1 MLSAVSVLMGAPLEY
16 GDAREILKEIRSII
30 PGYGLLGPTPTS
42 PKVDQAALNRY
53 LAEGAASDMAARYAL
68 RQASKADE
76 TPLTLMFTQSLFHS
90 GKLSTRSKGLL
101 QLQQDGALS
110 INPADAAKL
119 GVADGDK
126 VTVSNQR
133 GSVTTRAKIRERV
146 PAGLVWFPEHFDGE
160 AKQLAEWTID
170 PRTQIPY
177 FKLAHVSLAKVS

>member
-1 MLSAVSVLMGAPLEY
+1 MEGEDRRPLAGSAVM
-16 GDAREILKEIRSII
+16 D
-30 PGYGLLGPTPTS
+30 
-42 PKVDQAALNRY
+42 
-53 LAEGAASDMAARYAL
+53 
-68 RQASKADE
+68 
-76 TPLTLMFTQSLFHS
+76 LT
-90 GKLSTRSKGLL
+90 
-101 QLQQDGALS
+101 
-110 INPADAAKL
+110 
-119 GVADGDK
+119 VADGDK